1 MKSWN
6 YLIILGLIASV
17 FSCTDD
23 KDPELVLTCPS
34 NLSEAAFQSQ
44 DSIDAKFER
53 WLSSV
58 KITGGCNA
66 SVSNN
71 HTNAPNAFGGSTT
84 VTFTATSS
92 CGPTVTCSATF
103 TVIDDPASIGGIRKV
118 NYANLPAD
126 PATGYDPNTGAPIG
140 YKNLFTFF
148 RFSDTTLVPTS
159 DSATGKWDI
168 AFKSSTIIVNSGI
181 SGPGT
186 AAAFVYNGLFSELK
200 QVPND
205 SIFKQDVSAA
215 ELAIGKSWYNY
226 DPAAMILTPKPGK
239 VFVIK
244 TANNKY
250 VKMEILSYYKDS
262 PSNPN
267 AFVDQARYY
276 TFRYEYQPDGSKK
289 FE

>member
-1 MKSWN
+1 MKLLN
-6 YLIILGLIASV
+6 CLMIFGLIISV
-17 FSCTDD
+17 SSCTDED
-23 KDPELVLTCPS
+23 NPELVLTCPV
-34 NLSEAAFQSQ
+34 NVSEAAFQLQ
-44 DSIDAKFER
+44 DSIDSKFER
-53 WLSSV
+53 WLAGV
-58 KITGGCNA
+58 KISGGCNA
-66 SVSNN
+66 LVTND

-84 VTFTATSS
+84 VIFTATSS

-200 QVPND
+200 EVPND